1 MNQENEIIIYDG
13 ICVLCNFFMRFI
25 LKKDTS
31 LNFKATTLQ
40 SNYTIKNYPQVTK
53 VDSVALIL
61 KNGDILQKSKA
72 VYYILKKVNTLFL
85 IRILIFI
92 LPSFFSDLVYDIVA
106 KTRYMIFGRYDSCP
120 VLKDNLNSRII
131 E

>member
-13 ICVLCNFFMRFI
+13 ICILCNFFMRFI
-25 LKKDTS
+25 LKKDKS

-53 VDSVALIL
+53 VDSVALVL
-61 KNGDILQKSKA
+61 KNGVILQKSRA
-72 VYYILKKVNTLFL
+72 VYYILKKVKTLFL
-85 IRILIFI
+85 IRVLIFI
-92 LPSFFSDLVYDIVA
+92 LPSFFSDLVYDLVA
-106 KTRYMIFGRYDSCP
+106 KTRYMIFGRHDSCP
-120 VLKDNLNSRII
+120 IFEDDLNSRII

>member
-72 VYYILKKVNTLFL
+72 VYYILKKVKTLFL
-85 IRILIFI
+85 IRVLIFI
-92 LPSFFSDLVYDIVA
+92 LPSQEDADRLLRERQPHLAPQWQKVEKFREMLAREAS
-106 KTRYMIFGRYDSCP
+106 
-120 VLKDNLNSRII
+120 
-131 E
+131 

>member
-25 LKKDTS
+25 LKKDKS

-53 VDSVALIL
+53 VDSVALVL
-61 KNGDILQKSKA
+61 KNGVILQKSRA
-72 VYYILKKVNTLFL
+72 VYYILKKVKTLFL
-85 IRILIFI
+85 IRVLIFI
-92 LPSFFSDLVYDIVA
+92 LPSFFSDLVYDLVA

>member
-25 LKKDTS
+25 LEKDTS

-72 VYYILKKVNTLFL
+72 VYYILQKVKILFFL
-85 IRILIFI
+85 RILIYVF
-92 LPSFFSDLVYDIVA
+92 PTFFSNIVYDIIA
-106 KTRYMIFGRYDSCP
+106 LIRYKLFGKYPNCP
-120 VLKDNLNSRII
+120 ILKGDLKNRII

>member
-25 LKKDTS
+25 LKKDKS

-72 VYYILKKVNTLFL
+72 VYYILEKVKTLF
-85 IRILIFI
+85 
-92 LPSFFSDLVYDIVA
+92 FFSLDVSFIWIMHTLFTTLPESSHIKLKSKSEIVCFSNIDVA
-106 KTRYMIFGRYDSCP
+106 
-120 VLKDNLNSRII
+120 L
-131 E
+131 

>member
-72 VYYILKKVNTLFL
+72 VYYILEKVKTLFL
-85 IRILIFI
+85 IRVLISI
-92 LPSFFSDLVYDIVA
+92 LPSFFSDLVYDLVA
-106 KTRYMIFGRYDSCP
+106 KTRYKIFGRYDSCP
-120 VLKDNLNSRII
+120 VLEDNLNSRII

>member
-13 ICVLCNFFMRFI
+13 ICILCNFFMRFI
-25 LKKDTS
+25 LKKDKS

-53 VDSVALIL
+53 VDSVALVL
-61 KNGDILQKSKA
+61 KNGVILQKSRA
-72 VYYILKKVNTLFL
+72 VYYILKKVKTLFL
-85 IRILIFI
+85 IRVLIFI
-92 LPSFFSDLVYDIVA
+92 LPSFFSDLVYDLVA

>member
-40 SNYTIKNYPQVTK
+40 SNYTTKNYPQVTK

-92 LPSFFSDLVYDIVA
+92 LPSFFSDLVYDLVA

-120 VLKDNLNSRII
+120 VLEDNLNSRII

>member
-25 LKKDTS
+25 LKKDKS

-61 KNGDILQKSKA
+61 
-72 VYYILKKVNTLFL
+72 
-85 IRILIFI
+85 
-92 LPSFFSDLVYDIVA
+92 
-106 KTRYMIFGRYDSCP
+106 
-120 VLKDNLNSRII
+120 
-131 E
+131 

>member
-40 SNYTIKNYPQVTK
+40 SNYTTKNYPQVTK

-72 VYYILKKVNTLFL
+72 VYYILKKVKTLFL
-85 IRILIFI
+85 IRVLIFI
-92 LPSFFSDLVYDIVA
+92 LPSFFSDLVYDLVA
-106 KTRYMIFGRYDSCP
+106 KTRYMIFGTP
-120 VLKDNLNSRII
+120 KII
-131 E
+131 

>member
-31 LNFKATTLQ
+31 LNFKVTTLQ
-40 SNYTIKNYPQVTK
+40 SNYTIKNYPQVTE

-72 VYYILKKVNTLFL
+72 VYYILKKVKTLFL
-85 IRILIFI
+85 IRVLIFI

>member
-31 LNFKATTLQ
+31 LNFKVTTLQ
-40 SNYTIKNYPQVTK
+40 SNYTTKNYPQVTK

-92 LPSFFSDLVYDIVA
+92 LPSFFSDLVYDLVA

-120 VLKDNLNSRII
+120 VLGDNLNSRII